1 MPTVIESRVTRT
13 EPFTFVQYKE
23 LRQKLWLLDDK
34 RIFFIVCLPVETGAT
49 PMEIANIMKSAIQ
62 IHKSKDDKKYAT
74 VFVHEGSKRVI
85 KKKSRKNNTIIT
97 QARARDIVF
106 NSDMTSKIMDYM
118 GYSSPSQ
125 YLIPKLKRSGSANVI
140 GKDMPFTRAGLL
152 NIIKNS
158 PIPIPINLHQVKNG
172 KQGGRHL
179 FKQFTR
185 SALMHKKMWDES
197 VVRIMMGHA
206 PRDSDEKYANRV
218 DIELG
223 FLVVENTFVG

>member
-1 MPTVIESRVTRT
+1 MSHIIESPITRT

-23 LRQKLWLLDDK
+23 LRQKLWLLEDK

-49 PMEIANIMKSAIQ
+49 PMEISNIMKDAIK
-62 IHKSKDDKKYAT
+62 IHKSKDGKTYST
-74 VFVHEGSKRVI
+74 VFVHEGSKRII
-85 KKKSRKNNTIIT
+85 KKKSKKNDTITT

-125 YLIPKLKRSGSANVI
+125 YLIPKLKRSGSTEVI
-140 GKDMPFTRAGLL
+140 GKDLPFTRAGLL

-185 SALMHKKMWDES
+185 SALIHKGMWDENLI
-197 VVRIMMGHA
+197 RIMMGHA
-206 PRDSDEKYANRV
+206 PRDSDEKYANQV

-223 FLVVENTFVG
+223 FTIVENTFVD